1 MEERSSRTVSRTFS
15 CLLSRTLPVLA
26 LACAL
31 GAQGCT
37 GLHPW
42 PRTLAGIGAVAVAA
56 GSGAWAA
63 GEMKDASGRDATSR
77 GLIDVGFVSVLAGL
91 AVIAVAGGWMA
102 AVVSCQ
108 ADPDCSDEEQCREV
122 PAPPGGIPYKQCI
135 PR

>member
-1 MEERSSRTVSRTFS
+1 
-15 CLLSRTLPVLA
+15 LA
-26 LACAL
+26 VAALCGIFAVAGCA
-31 GAQGCT
+31 

-63 GEMKDASGRDATSR
+63 GEVKDSTGRDSTSNA
-77 GLIDVGFVSVLAGL
+77 LVSAGFVTVVAGL

-102 AVVSCQ
+102 GSVACQ
-108 ADPDCSDEEQCREV
+108 ADADCADEEQCREV